1 MADTQDLM
9 TPGATKAGKG
19 QYAFKMADLNQMDLG
34 PDYATTRGTVVEGER
49 MMVGLGRIPKGTV
62 SEPHW
67 HPNEQWIYVLE
78 GRSEMVIEGEKCVG
92 TPGMVIY
99 IPAKAV
105 HEARSTGDTDLVF
118 FTCKDRSHG
127 IAGIK
132 A

>member
-1 MADTQDLM
+1 MADTPDLM

-19 QYAFKMADLNQMDLG
+19 AYAFRMTDLKQMDLG
-34 PDYATTRGTVVEGER
+34 PGYAPTHGSVVEGER
-49 MMVGLGRIPKGTV
+49 MMVGLARIPKGTV
-62 SEPHW
+62 SEAHW

-78 GRSEMVIEGEKCVG
+78 GRSEMVIEGEKVVG
-92 TPGMVIY
+92 TPGTVIY

-105 HEARSTGDTDLVF
+105 HEARAAGDTDLVF

>member
-1 MADTQDLM
+1 MADTPDLL

-19 QYAFKMADLNQMDLG
+19 KYAFKMADLKQLDLG
-34 PDYATTRGTVVEGER
+34 PDYATTRGFVVEGER

-78 GRSEMVIEGEKCVG
+78 GRSEMVIEGEKIVG

-99 IPAKAV
+99 VPAKAV

>member
-1 MADTQDLM
+1 MAETQDLM
-9 TPGATKAGKG
+9 TPGATKAGNG
-19 QYAFKMADLNQMDLG
+19 QYAFSMTDLNQMDLG
-34 PDYATTRGTVVEGER
+34 PDYATTRGSVVEGER

-78 GRSEMVIEGEKCVG
+78 GRSEMVIEGKKVVG
-92 TPGMVIY
+92 TPGTVIY

>member
-1 MADTQDLM
+1 MADTSRPL
-9 TPGATKAGKG
+9 TPGATMAGNG
-19 QYAFKMADLNQMDLG
+19 TYAFKMADLKKFDLG
-34 PDYATTRGTVVEGER
+34 PDYATTNGSVVEGER

-62 SEPHW
+62 SAAHW

-78 GRSEMVIEGEKCVG
+78 GRSEMVIEGKPVVG

-99 IPAKAV
+99 IPAKAI